1 MAEDLSPFFAGLD
14 AQRVTFK
21 ATGGDRLVQGYF
33 DNAFINADI
42 GEAVLDTTAPRFT
55 CRASEVAFLKVPSV
69 YRGMEVWISG
79 VKYSLIQVQPE
90 GTGLATVTLAHEEQ

>member
-1 MAEDLSPFFAGLD
+1 MPEDLSPFFAGLD

-21 ATGGDRLVQGYF
+21 APGGDRLVLGYF
-33 DNAFINADI
+33 DNAFINADL

-55 CRASEVAFLKVPSV
+55 CRASELAFLKTPSQF
-69 YRGMEVWISG
+69 RGMEVLISG

-90 GTGLATVTLAHEEQ
+90 GTGTATVTLAHEEQ